1 MGTKENEN
9 QAGLGNSMRYYAL
22 LGISLDATTADVR
35 KAFKK
40 LALAHHPDKGG
51 EEATF
56 KAISCAY
63 ETLVDPIKRRKYDL
77 NQAVRREGGSRGAPH
92 PTASSPCIRSG
103 NVRELQR
110 LMILKTR
117 PTCSKV
123 CLESAQRRSTLSRIA
138 QKLWRGVPYVAEQP
152 AFVLPRS
159 TERSVRLRELSST
172 GCTQRGWAVRVE
184 LQGRRPRHGRAQ
196 RCVCEHSDEFVPFH
210 SKAHPH
216 SAQPHYG
223 RPTQHRWAR
232 QEGRIACGW
241 GAVCQIPLVWVRR
254 VFFSLAA
261 CRYGSIA
268 WHRSTAQYVPGHCC
282 SRWVLLRRCELMQ
295 T

>member
-103 NVRELQR
+103 G
-110 LMILKTR
+110 T
-117 PTCSKV
+117 
-123 CLESAQRRSTLSRIA
+123 
-138 QKLWRGVPYVAEQP
+138 
-152 AFVLPRS
+152 
-159 TERSVRLRELSST
+159 
-172 GCTQRGWAVRVE
+172 
-184 LQGRRPRHGRAQ
+184 
-196 RCVCEHSDEFVPFH
+196 
-210 SKAHPH
+210 
-216 SAQPHYG
+216 
-223 RPTQHRWAR
+223 
-232 QEGRIACGW
+232 
-241 GAVCQIPLVWVRR
+241 
-254 VFFSLAA
+254 
-261 CRYGSIA
+261 
-268 WHRSTAQYVPGHCC
+268 
-282 SRWVLLRRCELMQ
+282 
-295 T
+295 